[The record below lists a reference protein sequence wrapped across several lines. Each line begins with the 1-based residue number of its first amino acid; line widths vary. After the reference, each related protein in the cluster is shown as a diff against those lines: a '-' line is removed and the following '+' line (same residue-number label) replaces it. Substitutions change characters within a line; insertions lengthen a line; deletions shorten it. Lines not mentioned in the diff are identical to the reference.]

1 MKRAFKTVLVMVL
14 ALVLAV
20 QTPLQALAA
29 EAEGPDYISEVK
41 VFMGGSAEKDLAAE
55 GYTAVTDADGKIV
68 DLNQGAG
75 GGWGSQ
81 GDKKVVMGYKTT
93 KLQSEAITDLAIMNM
108 EGGYDVQE
116 YDALMK
122 QYMGGQISPF
132 IDKFLTAI
140 NEYRENLQSDD
151 DVNRQRAE
159 YIRAALNK
167 FTDDD
172 CAGAGL
178 GDLLINETVY
188 EMAKPQ
194 FDTLS
199 EKDQEELGIAG
210 VNAQVRDA
218 LPKAEK
224 NQHCDILTLFAQAD
238 GQLMLMIYD
247 LITRGADTNED
258 SWMERFSASSY
269 EELLESYDMS
279 ETDAKRQMA
288 RDFEDDAKLLL
299 AGWEKFRTLLIG
311 ADDDVDTLNGMET
324 PDYAAAEAKAEA
336 LNDSSSAEEYVDALS
351 EVVTAQ
357 TAQTE
362 MIELAASIT
371 VADYLEGIDYGD
383 GTMYD
388 FFTQSSGEVA
398 KNIQMLYPLVAS
410 LSDGQRAGVEFISL
424 RELVMLSNRDVEY
437 SEEDLENLEPT
448 SVYEGVDRGIYE
460 KGGVGLT
467 SDALRSDAL
476 KREKNAADE
485 RLLSTK
491 SIVMWALTGAS
502 AIGFLG
508 SLVSYELELYRVGK
522 VNSEQIQKLIGL
534 GTESRNLDTE
544 LNKLVTIDEKGNYLL
559 NNVED
564 QPAVSKLVDD
574 IDEIE
579 KKIEAQKDVVN
590 GLTGPSPTAA
600 WMSAGFAV
608 AMVILAGV
616 SLYLTWQD
624 MKDYYKVDYA
634 VIPHYMVDEASI
646 TYYNEKGEKLVKENH
661 AAYYK
666 AVTCNRSKNDKNYEA
681 LTDCADLNGDVG
693 QQWVALYACRD
704 NQVMPPILA
713 DSFTVVVGSSSI
725 PAGYNQGIHMFG
737 SDSAFNMNNK
747 LYDWNQSAR
756 SVFVYYKVDN
766 TAPLTPRTSGS
777 AFSGGMLAL
786 TGVGGLALGALITA
800 LSMTVFRKKKNGM
813 AAV

>member
-1 MKRAFKTVLVMVL
+1 MKTFFKAAAAVFL
-14 ALVLAV
+14 ALVLTV
-20 QTPLQALAA
+20 QTPLKALAA

-41 VFMGGSAEKDLAAE
+41 VFMGGSAETELKAE
-55 GYTAVTDADGKIV
+55 GYTPVTGADGKVV

-81 GDKKVVMGYKTT
+81 GDKKVIMGYKTT
-93 KLQSEAITDLAIMNM
+93 KRQSEAITDLAVMNM
-108 EGGYDVQE
+108 EGGYSVQDYE
-116 YDALMK
+116 ALMDR
-122 QYMGGQISPF
+122 YMGGQISPF
-132 IDKFLTAI
+132 IDRFLMAI
-140 NEYRENLQSDD
+140 NEYRENLGSDD

-194 FDTLS
+194 FDALS
-199 EKDQEELGIAG
+199 EKDQEEIGIAG

-218 LPKAEK
+218 LPEAEK
-224 NQHCDILTLFAQAD
+224 NQHCDLLTLFAQAD
-238 GQLMLMIYD
+238 GQIMLMIYD

-258 SWMERFSASSY
+258 SWIDRFSSTSY
-269 EELLESYDMS
+269 EELLESYDMP
-279 ETDAKRQMA
+279 EEDAKRQMA
-288 RDFEDDAKLLL
+288 RDFEDDARLLL
-299 AGWEKFRTLLIG
+299 TNWEQFRALLIG
-311 ADDDVDTLNGMET
+311 ADEDADTLENMET
-324 PDYAAAEAKAEA
+324 PDFDAAAAKIDAVDESSDVEAVVDAVVELAEA
-336 LNDSSSAEEYVDALS
+336 QVQQS
-351 EVVTAQ
+351 E
-357 TAQTE
+357 
-362 MIELAASIT
+362 MLDLAANVT
-371 VADYLEGIDYGD
+371 VAGYLESIDFGR

-388 FFTQSSGEVA
+388 FFTRTSGEVA
-398 KNIQMLYPLVAS
+398 ENIETLYPLIAS
-410 LSDGQRAGVEFISL
+410 LSDGQRAGLEFISL

-437 SEEDLENLEPT
+437 AAEDLEELVET
-448 SVYEGVDRGIYE
+448 SVYEGVDRAIYE

-476 KREKNAADE
+476 KREKNAADR
-485 RLLSTK
+485 RLFSTK
-491 SIVMWALTGAS
+491 TIVLYALTGA
-502 AIGFLG
+502 AFLG
-508 SLVSYELELYRVGK
+508 FAATAIRAANINAPYIKLDIYKNSWNYWSRKGNRILFHSDHKLTDAEKVLAEQYRVK
-522 VNSEQIQKLIGL
+522 ENAAFDKYFDQQQMLE
-534 GTESRNLDTE
+534 GTAGF
-544 LNKLVTIDEKGNYLL
+544 NKT
-559 NNVED
+559 
-564 QPAVSKLVDD
+564 AV
-574 IDEIE
+574 
-579 KKIEAQKDVVN
+579 
-590 GLTGPSPTAA
+590 

-616 SLYLTWQD
+616 SVYMTWQD

-646 TYYNEKGEKLVKENH
+646 TYYNANGEKLVRENH

-666 AVTCNRSKNDKNYEA
+666 AVTCNRSKDDKNREA

-713 DSFTVVVGSSSI
+713 DSFKVVVGSSSI
-725 PAGYNQGIHMFG
+725 PAGYTQGIHMFG

-747 LYDWNQSAR
+747 LYDWNQSAK
-756 SVFVYYKVDN
+756 SVYVYFKVDT

-777 AFSGGMLAL
+777 AFSGGLLAL

-800 LSMTVFRKKKNGM
+800 LSMTAYRKKKNGM
-813 AAV
+813 AAA